1 MIYPFQD
8 DHDHDHDIDIDIDI
22 GRVLNDYQLEEDNS
36 VMPALLDEEAV
47 FQDGDVGE

>member
-1 MIYPFQD
+1 MIYPFDYD
-8 DHDHDHDIDIDIDI
+8 DDNESA
-22 GRVLNDYQLEEDNS
+22 GVLNDYQLEEDNS